1 MFDGM
6 EMVGLKSGVRRDG
19 CDGFGKALRV
29 IREGR
34 GDLESTRLSF
44 LEKLSG
50 ILTIFRRRFLG
61 DQEAVMLLLDDHH
74 TVVRA

>member
-1 MFDGM
+1 M

-34 GDLESTRLSF
+34 GDLESKRFSL

-50 ILTIFRRRFLG
+50 ILTIFRCCFMG
-61 DQEAVMLLLDDHH
+61 DQDAVMLILDDHH